1 MRQFDVFPNPSDRS
15 REAAPYVVVL
25 QSHFLAAVPTTI
37 VAPLLIDDD
46 RSAYSDA
53 SVKLAFDNQRYV
65 LSVPELAGIEPS
77 RLKGCVGSLT
87 AHEDAIRRALDRV
100 FTGF

>member
-1 MRQFDVFPNPSDRS
+1 MRQFDVFPNPSERS
-15 REAAPYVVVL
+15 RAAAPYVVVL

-53 SVKLAFDNQRYV
+53 SVKLAFNGERYV
-65 LSVPELAGIEPS
+65 LSVPEIAGIEPS
-77 RLKGCVGSLT
+77 RLKGCVGNFT
-87 AHEDAIRRALDRV
+87 AHEDAIRRAIDRL

>member
-15 REAAPYVVVL
+15 RPTAPYVVVL

-53 SVKLAFDNQRYV
+53 SVKLAFNGERYG
-65 LSVPELAGIEPS
+65 LSVPELAGIEPA
-77 RLKGCVGSLT
+77 RMKGCAGNLNE
-87 AHEDAIRRALDRV
+87 HEDAIRRALDRV